1 LFGGS
6 AGAVWRN
13 ADDAWLISLIS
24 AKGCAETNI
33 EQRYCSGE
41 KVVILYKSRRVHGL
55 IGRSMTLVL
64 SVCLCAL
71 AQRAPEKAAPADA
84 TPILWQEPSDIATRN
99 LLLGPGG
106 EVMQPD
112 LSSVTFIEKQKGG
125 HSTKYRVRDA
135 QGRVWVAKVGKE
147 AQSEVAASRLL
158 WAVGYFTDITY
169 LAPRVEIQ
177 GKGTFENVRFEAR
190 PKQIKRLEEWTW
202 EQNPFSGTPEFQGL
216 KVMMLL
222 LGNWDIKDSNNRIL
236 LVQDEQTGDN
246 RLRYIVS
253 DLGSTF
259 GKTSGLFTGTRSE
272 PRDYLKAKFVL
283 GVKGDR
289 VEFNYA
295 GKRGNLFHDITVTQ
309 AGWIGDRLAR
319 LSERQIRDA
328 FRAANYREEEVSLLT
343 KAVQARINELV
354 ALNRTVASGEKRG
367 PRN

>member
-1 LFGGS
+1 M
-6 AGAVWRN
+6 
-13 ADDAWLISLIS
+13 I
-24 AKGCAETNI
+24 I
-33 EQRYCSGE
+33 EQRYCCRE
-41 KVVILYKSRRVHGL
+41 NVVISYKSKRVNGL
-55 IGRSMTLVL
+55 IGRSMALVL
-64 SVCLCAL
+64 SVCLCAF
-71 AQRAPEKAAPADA
+71 AQRAPEKVAPADA
-84 TPILWQEPSDIATRN
+84 TPMLWQEPSDIATRN

-147 AQSEVAASRLL
+147 AQPEVAASRLL

-202 EQNPFSGTPEFQGL
+202 EQNPFSGTLEFQGL
-216 KVMMLL
+216 KVMMILL
-222 LGNWDIKDSNNRIL
+222 ANWDIKDNNNRIL
-236 LVQDEQTGDN
+236 LVQDEQTGN
-246 RLRYIVS
+246 KQLRYIVS

-259 GKTSGLFTGTRSE
+259 GKTSGLLTGTRSE
-272 PRDYLKAKFVL
+272 PRDYLKAKFVV

-289 VEFNYA
+289 VEFDYG
-295 GKRGNLFHDITVTQ
+295 GKRGSLFHDITVAQ
-309 AGWIGDRLAR
+309 VGWIGDWLAR
-319 LSERQIRDA
+319 LSERQISDA
-328 FRAANYREEEVSLLT
+328 FRAANYRDDEVSMLT

-354 ALNRTVASGEKRG
+354 ALNRAAASR
-367 PRN
+367 